1 MSKLMQRLIPFV
13 LISFPLFTM
22 QSMAEEANKNM
33 VDMNSYL
40 CKDIMRMSGEERS
53 IALGVLHGYELGKKG
68 VVSYDPNKLGK
79 VTDEFIEYCLDH
91 PDDKALVTFEKL
103 AK

>member
-1 MSKLMQRLIPFV
+1 MSELMKKLIPLV
-13 LISFPLFTM
+13 LVAFSLFPV
-22 QSMAEEANKNM
+22 QSVAEEANENM
-33 VDMNSYL
+33 VDMNSYQ

-53 IALGVLHGYELGKKG
+53 IALGVLHGYVLGKKDA
-68 VVSYDPNKLGK
+68 VSYDPTKLGK

-91 PDDKALVTFEKL
+91 PGDKALATFEKL

>member
-1 MSKLMQRLIPFV
+1 MSELMKRLISLV
-13 LISFPLFTM
+13 LVISPLFAI
-22 QSMAEEANKNM
+22 QSMAEEANKNI

-68 VVSYDPNKLGK
+68 AVSYDPNKLGN

-91 PDDKALVTFEKL
+91 PDDKALATFEKL